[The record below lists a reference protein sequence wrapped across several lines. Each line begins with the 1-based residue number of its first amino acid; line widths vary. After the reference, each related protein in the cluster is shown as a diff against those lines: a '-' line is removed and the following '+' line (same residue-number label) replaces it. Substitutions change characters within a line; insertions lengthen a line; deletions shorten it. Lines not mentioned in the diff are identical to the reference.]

1 MAFELIWHPHHGLTK
16 RFSGWVSGND
26 MLLSMQQSE
35 ADARFDSLR
44 YVINDFLGIDGVLI
58 EQFPPELIDEIAAT
72 DMAAFTT
79 NPNIRIAVVAVDPDV
94 LALAQSYIDSEL
106 RAYPTRLFNTLAD
119 ARAWLELE
127 Y

>member
-1 MAFELIWHPHHGLTK
+1 
-16 RFSGWVSGND
+16 
-26 MLLSMQQSE
+26 MLLSMRQSE

-106 RAYPTRLFNTLAD
+106 RAYPTRLFHTLAD